1 MTKALSVIGSE
12 FPTSPKTIM
21 YLHELFE
28 SQLDMHGDSPA
39 IDGAASLTYREV
51 EERTNRIANHLRK
64 LGVGPGKLVG
74 LLFHRSELPI
84 LAILGVLKAGGGYVP
99 LDLSYPDDRMR
110 YVLTEAEVGVVICE
124 AKTRHRIDEVFEGKV
139 VVLDEAT
146 SELAAQ
152 SSARPSRTE

>member
-1 MTKALSVIGSE
+1 MTKALSVIGSD
-12 FPTSPKTIM
+12 FPDSPALIM

-28 SQLDMHGDSPA
+28 SQLDEHANAPA
-39 IDGAASLTYREV
+39 ISGAASLTYQEV
-51 EERTNRIANHLRK
+51 EERSNRIANHLRG

-99 LDLSYPDDRMR
+99 LDLSYLDDRMR

-124 AKTRHRIDEVFEGKV
+124 AKTRHRIDAVF
-139 VVLDEAT
+139 D
-146 SELAAQ
+146 
-152 SSARPSRTE
+152 